1 MKNKVTIKKES
12 EVNLPQNFCDYVKST
27 VKAEIIKTS
36 AIDDKQWYCILTA
49 KNGQVLF
56 TSETYKRKSSIV
68 KMLKN
73 NFPNLKIV

>member
-1 MKNKVTIKKES
+1 MKAQI
-12 EVNLPQNFCDYVKST
+12 LKS
-27 VKAEIIKTS
+27 
-36 AIDDKQWYCILTA
+36 DDLQWYCILTA

-56 TSETYKRKSSIV
+56 TSETYKRKASIK